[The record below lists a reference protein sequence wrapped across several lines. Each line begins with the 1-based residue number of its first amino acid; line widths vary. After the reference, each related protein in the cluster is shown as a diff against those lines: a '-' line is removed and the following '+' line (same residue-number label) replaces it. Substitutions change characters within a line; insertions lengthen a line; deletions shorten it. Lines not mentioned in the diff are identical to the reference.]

1 MAVESDKLKIKI
13 TKIKKFLKKLIMK
26 KTIFNTL
33 NQNIR
38 KDLTNRIRKI
48 TKYLKLEIVKT

>member
-1 MAVESDKLKIKI
+1 MAVESDNLKIKI

>member
-1 MAVESDKLKIKI
+1 VAVESDNLKIKI

>member
-1 MAVESDKLKIKI
+1 VESDKLKIKI

>member
-1 MAVESDKLKIKI
+1 VAVESDKLKIKI